1 MPGTTESLLVA
12 EARAAC
18 GGSLELGKA
27 VMAGLLPFLAEF
39 GPELWLAESRAA
51 LAEMKATLAAALA
64 AAGAAEEMAAEL
76 VRLAAQARMCIPRA
90 EARGP
95 VAAPEGPLVSPY
107 DGSRIIPSEIEASL
121 EPFLSGGGRERP
133 RLALW
138 RYVAALVR
146 STGVGFAASA
156 LAVEARLLEP
166 AELWFATIFRALAL
180 FLEKAKGVNIAFI
193 TAILRDAHPKN
204 GFGHREATLV
214 LTDFLVDERYSAQE
228 IEPLLS
234 FIRGCALLLHPDRTA
249 AFATVLRLAKEFI
262 RLSRSTDERFF
273 GIILKTFLENP
284 HLDLEEWV
292 GEGARIVRVSGGDS
306 KEAVAFFDRS
316 SEASMRIWEAID
328 VGIPFEKAAPR
339 LGPFISAIAG
349 KPVTLAK
356 SPDEGDNAHA
366 FMTDGETV
374 FVPAYATYV
383 DYREDNYLMLR
394 HGATHECAHI
404 EFGSFAKD
412 EGRFRSVEAFLVG
425 LFPGAWERNQ
435 ALAASYRLRVTKA
448 LERMGYR
455 VRSVRLKKPEELHP
469 MTRFFFLT
477 EFPMLYRDLHNIFED
492 WRVNAFLYST
502 YPGYRAEKAKVDG
515 IDLGQTRD
523 LSEFPEESR
532 FIQAFLERLL
542 MGKMKGMVPIGE
554 QAVVEAL
561 VDTAESQDPLTLD
574 VYDSAIAAGEAL
586 RLILANL
593 ALRYPKALAKM
604 RASGNRLDVNL
615 AAMGALMGNRNA
627 LLEFEL
633 DAARADSADDDSAA
647 AGSAT
652 AGSAAAGSATA
663 GSTTVEAGHHPA
675 RSRKASSFGKTLRD
689 HGFVEGPDPLAG
701 RHIFTYPEWDLER
714 LAYDRE
720 ACLLAEFPAGFQ
732 LSGVDAPRRR
742 GEAVAGDA
750 LRGREAHTAEA
761 VRRAFASIKEN
772 LDILERGADDGEDI
786 DFDRAVD
793 CFMDF
798 ASGASVDMDFYLRRS
813 KKARDILCALVLDM
827 SPSTSEF
834 VDGRPIFEH
843 ERSAAYLMAEA
854 MQSIGDSFGLFSYYD
869 LGSKANI
876 FHVVKDFDEP
886 YDFRTVDS
894 LASMRYAGDG
904 FSRMAPGLRHIMA
917 KMRTREARTK
927 IVFLVTDGLPTYL
940 SSLRDDG
947 ESSTRY
953 YVDGREVTSQVAV
966 RVRTFTVATDGYVW
980 ADLGKVAEEA
990 RLDGIR
996 LFCVT
1001 LDKKSVPSLSKVF
1014 GDSLIY
1020 LDKVSSLPARL
1031 VDIFRKMTR

>member
-1 MPGTTESLLVA
+1 MPGTTESLVA
-12 EARAAC
+12 AQALAAC
-18 GGSLELGKA
+18 GGSRELGRA
-27 VMAGLLPFLAEF
+27 VMAGFLPFLAEL
-39 GPELWLAESRAA
+39 GPEPWLAESRAA
-51 LAEMKATLAAALA
+51 LAEMKAPLEAAMAAA
-64 AAGAAEEMAAEL
+64 AAGAAEGTATAAEL
-76 VRLAAQARMCIPRA
+76 VRLAAHARMCIPWA

-107 DGSRIIPSEIEASL
+107 DGSRIAPSEIEAGL
-121 EPFLSGGGRERP
+121 APFLSGGGREGP
-133 RLALW
+133 RIALR

-146 STGVGFAASA
+146 SKGVAFAASA

-204 GFGHREATLV
+204 GFGHREAALA
-214 LTDFLVDERYSAQE
+214 LTDFLVDERYSAPE

-249 AFATVLRLAKEFI
+249 AFATVLRLAKEFV

-273 GIILKTFLENP
+273 GTILKTYLENP

-292 GEGARIVRVSGGDS
+292 GEGARIVRVSGGGS
-306 KEAVAFFDRS
+306 KEAASFFDRS
-316 SEASMRIWEAID
+316 SEASKRVWEAID
-328 VGIPFEKAAPR
+328 VGIAYEKSAPR
-339 LGPFISAIAG
+339 LRPFIMAIAER
-349 KPVTLAK
+349 PVSLAK
-356 SPDEGDNAHA
+356 SSAGNGQTHA

-374 FVPAYATYV
+374 FVPAYAMYAK
-383 DYREDNYLMLR
+383 DREDNYLMLR

-404 EFGSFAKD
+404 EFGSFARD
-412 EGRFRSVEAFLVG
+412 EGRFGQAAASLAR

-435 ALAASYRLRVTKA
+435 AIAASYRVRVAKS
-448 LERMGYR
+448 LEKSGYH
-455 VRSVRLKKPEELHP
+455 VRSARFKRPDELHP
-469 MTRFFFLT
+469 MARLWFMT
-477 EFPMLYRDLHNIFED
+477 EFPMLYRDLHNIIED
-492 WRVNAFLYST
+492 WRVDAFLYT
-502 YPGYRAEKAKVDG
+502 KYPGYRAEKAKVDG
-515 IDLGQTRD
+515 IDLEQTQD

-532 FIQAFLERLL
+532 FVQAFLERLRL
-542 MGKMKGMVPIGE
+542 GRVKGTLPEGD
-554 QAVVEAL
+554 QAVVAAL
-561 VDTAESQDPLTLD
+561 VRAVEARDPLTLD
-574 VYDSAIAAGEAL
+574 VHDAAIEAGEAL

-593 ALRYPKALAKM
+593 SLRYPKALAKM
-604 RASGNRLDVNL
+604 RAAANRLDVDL
-615 AAMGALMGNRNA
+615 ASIGALRGTRNA

-633 DAARADSADDDSAA
+633 DEARGDAMAEDSDRRPDK
-647 AGSAT
+647 
-652 AGSAAAGSATA
+652 
-663 GSTTVEAGHHPA
+663 
-675 RSRKASSFGKTLRD
+675 SRKASHFGATLRD
-689 HGFVEGPDPLAG
+689 HGIVEGPDPMEG
-701 RHIFTYPEWDLER
+701 RRVFTYPEWDHER

-732 LSGVDAPRRR
+732 WAGVDSFGHRA
-742 GEAVAGDA
+742 AAAAGDA
-750 LRGREAHTAEA
+750 LRGREAHAVEA
-761 VRRAFASIKEN
+761 VQRAFAGIKAN

-827 SPSTSEF
+827 SPSTAEL
-834 VDGRPIFEH
+834 VEGRPIFEH
-843 ERSAAYLMAEA
+843 EQSAAYLMAEA
-854 MQSIGDSFGLFSYYD
+854 MHAIGDDFGLFSYFD
-869 LGSKANI
+869 FGASANI
-876 FHVVKDFDEP
+876 FHVVKDFGEA

-894 LASMRYAGDG
+894 LASMRFAGGG

-917 KMRTREARTK
+917 KMRAREARTK

-940 SSLRDDG
+940 SSFRDDG
-947 ESSTRY
+947 ESSKRY

-1001 LDKKSVPSLSKVF
+1001 LDKESVPSLSKVF

-1031 VDIFRKMTR
+1031 VDIFRRLTR